1 MVKWLFGSSFAFS
14 APSWPEVRVKNSA
27 QLHMQPAS
35 CKGLWPQRGRQHSQP
50 TSHTFHRPHTIFR
63 LWWIPLADKRTGYH
77 YIDELPK
84 GKPGSKCANC
94 ICASIITTS
103 RRSVKIIALISHR
116 TFIGARC
123 SFAPGVTRDGTP
135 RGRPKHLSY
144 KKINQGRTKP
154 INNEVQSYV
163 FLTEN
168 CFRGWNHYQSIR
180 LLS

>member
-1 MVKWLFGSSFAFS
+1 MSCNQLAAGGLDRNVAADIASPPSTPSTNPTQYLGSD
-14 APSWPEVRVKNSA
+14 K
-27 QLHMQPAS
+27 
-35 CKGLWPQRGRQHSQP
+35 
-50 TSHTFHRPHTIFR
+50 
-63 LWWIPLADKRTGYH
+63 IPLADKRTGYH

-168 CFRGWNHYQSIR
+168 CFRG
-180 LLS
+180 